1 MATRP
6 YRASDFPPLSD
17 FPFRTSP
24 AFSFGNLKEDDILL
38 LALLFLFL
46 KDGKEQDKTL
56 PLLLA
61 ALLFL

>member
-6 YRASDFPPLSD
+6 FRPSDFPPLTD
-17 FPFRTSP
+17 FPPKTQGT
-24 AFSFGNLKEDDILL
+24 FSFGNLKEDDLLL